1 MMAEPT
7 TIQIERGT
15 LVLIN
20 NQPYKV
26 FLEPNNGL
34 VEEELKALD
43 AAGIQNPIVACQNI
57 PIISNKIYA

>member
-1 MMAEPT
+1 MSEPT

-15 LVLIN
+15 LILIN
-20 NQPYKV
+20 DKPYKV

-43 AAGIQNPIVACQNI
+43 AAGINNSMVGCQNI
-57 PIISNKIYA
+57 PIVSNKVYA